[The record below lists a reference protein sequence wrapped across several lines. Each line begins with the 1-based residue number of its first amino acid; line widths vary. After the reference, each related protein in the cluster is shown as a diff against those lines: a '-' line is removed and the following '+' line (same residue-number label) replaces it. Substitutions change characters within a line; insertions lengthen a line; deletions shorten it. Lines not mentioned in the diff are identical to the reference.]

1 MKENFTITDKETG
14 KVYWISRAH
23 AVVGAIMWKPSKNGQ
38 WHFLLEKRG
47 PGCPDHIGKWC
58 ICCGYLNWGETRKEA
73 IAREV
78 FEETGFKVTN
88 LDNIIELETIDDPKR
103 DARENLCT
111 RYAIVTT
118 FSEMF
123 DKLHDGSINPDTV
136 SRGGE
141 KDEVSELK
149 VFSLDKIAEMDP
161 DEFAF
166 NHKDVIYEMIDRLE
180 RHNLFAIPAY
190 ADTI

>member
-1 MKENFTITDKETG
+1 MLLN
-14 KVYWISRAH
+14 RA
-23 AVVGAIMWKPSKNGQ
+23 
-38 WHFLLEKRG
+38 
-47 PGCPDHIGKWC
+47 D
-58 ICCGYLNWGETRKEA
+58 T